1 MLLLFTGIFPN
12 FHTYLLNLGLENPP
26 VDSLTYPTS
35 QGPGLG
41 AVSDYIGRRFVAEKD
56 IMAGDELFLDYS
68 EQYLDDRSPEMDL
81 VPRRTD
87 FEMAAAIMQ
96 SLYSE
101 FGLDSDH
108 RHSEK
113 HNQGGNLVNV
123 DETGTEV
130 MNALLFKSIFRLL
143 SHLL

>member
-12 FHTYLLNLGLENPP
+12 FHTYLLNLSLENPP

-41 AVSDYIGRRFVAEKD
+41 AVSDYIGRGFVAERD
-56 IMAGDELFLDYS
+56 IVAGDELFLDYS
-68 EQYLDDRSPEMDL
+68 EQYLDDRSPEMDF

-87 FEMAAAIMQ
+87 FEMAAGIMQ

-101 FGLDSDH
+101 IGLNSDH
-108 RHSEK
+108 RHSE
-113 HNQGGNLVNV
+113 NDTNGGNLVNV
-123 DETGTEV
+123 DEIGTEV
-130 MNALLFKSIFRLL
+130 MNSLQIYMSTIM